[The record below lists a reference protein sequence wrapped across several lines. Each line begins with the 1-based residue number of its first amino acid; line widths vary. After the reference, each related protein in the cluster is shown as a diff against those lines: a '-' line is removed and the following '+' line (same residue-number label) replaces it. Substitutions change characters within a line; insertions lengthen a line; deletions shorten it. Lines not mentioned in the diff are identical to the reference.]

1 VEPNR
6 RLLRPEKKVNH
17 TTNNNCNDKT
27 KQRRPQEKVEK
38 KTNGANLKV

>member
-17 TTNNNCNDKT
+17 TTNNCNDKT